1 MSTLQKVQPTILA
14 PITKEQKEEA
24 HTVHAKILALMNEAS
39 AKEAELQTS
48 YVQLGTLLFR
58 VQAKQLWLVLG
69 YSNWTEYFTVLQE
82 KFDRS
87 KGQLY
92 AYIGV
97 AKTLKPYVADKDL
110 FDMGIG
116 KASELRKTV
125 ELTGKA
131 PSPEIIKKAINP
143 ATKIGQFRQDL
154 YDENNVID
162 HNEKGSWVDF
172 GGCYL
177 SPGEK
182 EEWIKSIEIAKS
194 IDPVVSNSLPEH
206 VQRKE
211 AMLRL
216 AREFI
221 GTWGM
226 GDQ

>member
-1 MSTLQKVQPTILA
+1 MDKLQKQPYVVLD
-14 PITKEQKEEA
+14 PISKEVKEEA
-24 HTVHAKILALMNEAS
+24 HTVHAKVLALMGEAH
-39 AKEAELQTS
+39 AKEIELQTS

-58 VQAKQLWLVLG
+58 IQAKQLWLALG
-69 YSNWTEYFTVLQE
+69 YANWTEYFNFLQE

-110 FDMGIG
+110 FEMGIG

-131 PSPEIIKKAINP
+131 PSSDIIKKAVNP
-143 ATKIGQFRQDL
+143 AVKITQFRQDL
-154 YDENNVID
+154 HDEANVTD
-162 HNEKGSWVDF
+162 HNEKGFWMDF
-172 GGCYL
+172 GGCYM

-182 EEWIKSIEIAKS
+182 EEWLKALEIAKG
-194 IDPVVSNSLPEH
+194 IDPVISNKLPDH
-206 VQRKE
+206 IQRKE